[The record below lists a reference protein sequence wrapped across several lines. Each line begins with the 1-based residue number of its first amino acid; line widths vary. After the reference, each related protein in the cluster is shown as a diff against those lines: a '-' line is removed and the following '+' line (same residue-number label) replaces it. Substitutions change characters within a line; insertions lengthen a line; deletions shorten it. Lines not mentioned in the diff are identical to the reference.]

1 MAEEDKEE
9 KGGRRRLSDLVVRAG
24 AVATALGAIA
34 GLVTLLWPDSPSRLA
49 ASLDNLAVDTNVSLS
64 EFSARQRVAG
74 AKTSGR
80 QLALVHGDG
89 REIAPV
95 ADHRPGWTAIR
106 LAQSPAGAGTEP
118 SAPETQSEPDAEA
131 PTPDSGEKGSPTE
144 PGEGEGPPTKA
155 GEEGSTTPDPGG
167 SESGAD
173 STILN
178 RAKKKL
184 PPQRLPDG
192 CDYRGLSV
200 QCGAEDEE
208 MLRSLLP
215 ATDIDEAPGGGA
227 VADAEALVKVL
238 ENTRARP
245 VSSGGSEPLGVTLS
259 FDLEI
264 EGFTDARAEVRW
276 SLYDAG
282 ARKRVPRDW
291 LVNRRAL
298 VVRPEAA
305 FDRASAE
312 FWVPVPER
320 KGPFFV
326 RLSVYDEEGQR
337 LAFSD
342 SESFR

>member
-1 MAEEDKEE
+1 VAEEDKEE

-95 ADHRPGWTAIR
+95 GDHRPGWTAIR
-106 LAQSPAGAGTEP
+106 LAQSPAGP
-118 SAPETQSEPDAEA
+118 N
-131 PTPDSGEKGSPTE
+131 SGEKGSPTE

-173 STILN
+173 SRILN

>member
-1 MAEEDKEE
+1 MAEDEKEE
-9 KGGRRRLSDLVVRAG
+9 KGGRRGLSDLVVRAG
-24 AVATALGAIA
+24 AIATALGAIA
-34 GLVTLLWPDSPSRLA
+34 GLVTLLWPDSPTRLA
-49 ASLDNLAVDTNVSLS
+49 ASLDNVAIDTNVSLS
-64 EFSARQRVAG
+64 EFSARQRVAD
-74 AKTSGR
+74 ARTSGR
-80 QLALVHGDG
+80 QIALGHRDRRTVVLAAG
-89 REIAPV
+89 
-95 ADHRPGWTAIR
+95 HRPGKAVR
-106 LAQSPAGAGTEP
+106 LAQSPEGGGTEP
-118 SAPETQSEPDAEA
+118 SAPETESEPDVEQS
-131 PTPDSGEKGSPTE
+131 TPESGDGEGSPTE
-144 PGEGEGPPTKA
+144 SGEDEGPPTEA
-155 GEEGSTTPDPGG
+155 GEEGSTPDAG
-167 SESGAD
+167 GAD
-173 STILN
+173 SEILT

-184 PPQRLPDG
+184 PPETLPDG
-192 CDYRGLSV
+192 CNYRGLTV
-200 QCGAEDEE
+200 QCGAEEE
-208 MLRSLLP
+208 NVLRSLLP
-215 ATDIDEAPGGGA
+215 AADVDEAPGGGA

-245 VSSGGSEPLGVTLS
+245 VSSGGSEPLGVTLN

-298 VVRPEAA
+298 VVRPEAT

-312 FWVPVPER
+312 FWVPAPKR

-326 RLSVYDEEGQR
+326 RLGVYDDEGQR